1 MSQRKGFDLL
11 LNVFQYLKNEPIKL
25 TIFGDGRDKA
35 ELLQQKS
42 DLQLENV
49 SFFGKVNNPFPFV
62 KQADLFILSS
72 RYEGFPNVLL
82 EAGACGTYSL
92 ANNCPGGINEIIQQ
106 GINGE
111 IYDINDAEGFANKI
125 KEILDKSYDK
135 ENIIESIESRFS
147 KKVIINQYESLFE
160 KL

>member
-1 MSQRKGFDLL
+1 M
-11 LNVFQYLKNEPIKL
+11 
-25 TIFGDGRDKA
+25 
-35 ELLQQKS
+35 
-42 DLQLENV
+42 
-49 SFFGKVNNPFPFV
+49 
-62 KQADLFILSS
+62 FILSS

-111 IYDINDAEGFANKI
+111 IYDVNDAKGFANKI

-135 ENIIESIESRFS
+135 ENIIESIKSRFS